1 MNWEQKLDALNKL
14 DGCSLAMLE
23 PGKWVVRQS
32 VEIKTRALLS
42 GVKGHGHSP
51 EMAVEDHWTK
61 LTSIEPHQ
69 YLVVRAYRGD
79 RAAARWN
86 GFMWEPVSERLQAVQ
101 S

>member
-14 DGCSLAMLE
+14 EPCALAMLA
-23 PGKWVVRQS
+23 PGDWVVRQS

-42 GVKGHGHSP
+42 GVKGHGISP

-61 LTSIEPHQ
+61 VTALDTHQ
-69 YLVVRAYRGD
+69 YLVVRAHRAD

-86 GFMWEPVSERLQAVQ
+86 GFMWQPVSERLEAVR